1 MKNNLFYV
9 AVLAGI
15 AIFLWFQKKRGGN
28 YVGDKPA
35 TINVEQ
41 VATQKET
48 IPSGAPNATPEIK
61 KELQNPA
68 PAVGSDVAGEIKKE
82 LQNPSAGVGPNI
94 AIGSKVKLEYKIRNA
109 KTGVLIAETGNN
121 DLPTNFQIGEPNVFG
136 DFLMKLVGAN
146 KGAILKITLPPKFW
160 VPNPA
165 AQEFAKSH
173 ALSNDVILL
182 IEFKVVGV
190 VAK

>member
-1 MKNNLFYV
+1 MLFRSV
-9 AVLAGI
+9 AVLAGTT
-15 AIFLWFQKKRGGN
+15 IFLWSQKNRGGN
-28 YVGDKPA
+28 YVGEKPA
-35 TINVEQ
+35 TINSEQ
-41 VATQKET
+41 RASQKKT
-48 IPSGAPNATPEIK
+48 IPSGASNAAPEIK
-61 KELQNPA
+61 N
-68 PAVGSDVAGEIKKE
+68 E
-82 LQNPSAGVGPNI
+82 LQNPSPGVGPNI

-109 KTGVLIAETGNN
+109 KTGVLIAETGKN
-121 DLPTNFQIGEPNVFG
+121 DLPTNFQIGEPNIFG
-136 DFLMKLVGAN
+136 DLLMNLVGAN